1 MFTSMRNILNKE
13 DGASLLTSK
22 NNVNESAA
30 PKPKEDSE
38 RNEQLRRQTTSKVR
52 TLKKEQAKLKNTI
65 ENEFMAFKNLFLQL
79 EDKIHKS
86 SEEKEREEAKTSAES
101 SELDTEFLKDV
112 VKEAM
117 GIERY
122 FAEMD
127 RKKEEIMSRLTHH

>member
-38 RNEQLRRQTTSKVR
+38 KNEQLRRQTTSKVR
-52 TLKKEQAKLKNTI
+52 TLKKEQVKLKTTI

-86 SEEKEREEAKTSAES
+86 S
-101 SELDTEFLKDV
+101 
-112 VKEAM
+112 
-117 GIERY
+117 
-122 FAEMD
+122 
-127 RKKEEIMSRLTHH
+127 